1 MFLGV
6 SSSKAYNI
14 QGLGQLTKLRTWK
27 IDFCKEI
34 QELSGV
40 EHLMSLEE
48 LYIRTCPKLQRGVGI
63 LEQLRQQ
70 FNKNLKEHSKSS
82 SV

>member
-1 MFLGV
+1 
-6 SSSKAYNI
+6 
-14 QGLGQLTKLRTWK
+14 
-27 IDFCKEI
+27 
-34 QELSGV
+34 
-40 EHLMSLEE
+40 MSLEE